1 MAVKKDIDAKNTE
14 ASQQIKKIAPTK
26 GQQKALKAK
35 GMANKYTCVHHGKE
49 LVEDNFYMVN
59 KGSIFKGLDRLPV
72 CKDCVRKIYLNYYH
86 QNGKDVIQSVFLTC
100 RKLDLK
106 FDLTTCQSA
115 MDRANGV
122 GEDAFQWYIQMYN
135 SLSQLTQPASFDDS
149 DNVQAQGTFEDVVN
163 KIQSSTKLDPDD
175 KKNRAQIKKRLGYDP
190 FADSG
195 LNDFQLARSYT
206 ELIGWLD
213 ADEDL
218 ADDPFKM
225 NIVLQ
230 LINTNLQIKQIDLFI
245 GLLSGNISNFQE
257 NMAMLSTLNN
267 TKSKLVDSATKIYK
281 ENKWLS
287 SDGGTTKN
295 KLTVMMKRYREMGF
309 NADADY
315 FDIVTAKSVKTIMDL
330 SNKSISEQLDFGDA
344 EAKELFMIQR
354 KLIQEKDDEIARLFQ
369 KNKETARENQSY
381 KQKYGELNDSE

>member
-1 MAVKKDIDAKNTE
+1 MAVKKVVDAVKIE
-14 ASQQIKKIAPTK
+14 ASQEVVKKPTK
-26 GQQKALKAK
+26 GQQRALKSK
-35 GMANKYTCVHHGKE
+35 GVGKKYTCVHHGKE
-49 LVEDNFYMVN
+49 LVEDNYYMVN
-59 KGSIFKGLDRLPV
+59 KGSIFKGMDRLPV
-72 CKDCVRKIYLNYYH
+72 CKECVKKIYLNYYH
-86 QNGKDVIQSVFLTC
+86 QNGKDVTQSVFLTC

-106 FDLTTCQSA
+106 FDLSTCQAS
-115 MDRANGV
+115 MDRANGI

-149 DNVQAQGTFEDVVN
+149 DGIQEKGSFEDVVN
-163 KIQSSTKLDPDD
+163 KIQSSTKLDGED

-213 ADEDL
+213 SDEDL

-245 GLLSGNISNFQE
+245 GLLSGNIINFQE

-309 NADADY
+309 NADGDY
-315 FDIVTAKSVKTIMDL
+315 FDMVTAQSVKTIMDL
-330 SNKSISEQLDFGDA
+330 SNKSIAEQLDFGDA
-344 EAKELFMIQR
+344 EIKEMFLTQR
-354 KLIQEKDDEIARLFQ
+354 KLIQDKDDEIAMLFQ
-369 KNKETARENQSY
+369 RSKENARKVQRYLE
-381 KQKYGELNDSE
+381 KFGEIDDSE